1 MKLLSFPFA
10 IIALSTVALSVGC
23 GKSDDTG
30 GDDPD
35 TASRVEPEGAFPGEC
50 DDGADNDYDGD
61 YDCNDTDCEWALDC
75 YENFTDGDC
84 SDGADNDRDG
94 LFDCDDPDC
103 ADDPSCAMEDDCTDG
118 ADNDLDGLFDCDDP
132 DCAEDAA
139 CIEYEGDDAGEC
151 ADEIDNDNDGLTD
164 CDDPDCDGAP
174 DCEEDAVPETITHPG
189 GGDMILISAGTFDM
203 GCTTAQQADGNCSS
217 NESPVHSV
225 TLTHDF
231 FMGET
236 EVTQGEYQAV
246 MGSNP
251 SYWSNCGST
260 CPVEYVSW
268 HEVAEYANAL
278 SLLDGLTECFNCSDG
293 ECTTSNSPYTCD
305 GYRLPTEAE
314 WEYAA
319 RAGTDYVYAGS
330 NTVGVV
336 GWYDGNNTGSTHPV
350 AQKLPNDWGL
360 YDMSGNVWEW
370 VWDWYDSGYYSS
382 SPSSDPEGPTSGSY
396 RVYRGGSY
404 FSSAQYLR
412 VSFRSY
418 NTPTNRYYYIGLRL
432 TRTAIP

>member
-10 IIALSTVALSVGC
+10 IIVLSTVALSVGC
-23 GKSDDTG
+23 GKSD

-35 TASRVEPEGAFPGEC
+35 TASRAEPEGAFPGEC

-61 YDCNDTDCEWALDC
+61 YDCNDADCEWAPDC

-94 LFDCDDPDC
+94 LFDCEDPDC
-103 ADDPSCAMEDDCTDG
+103 ADDPSCAMEYECTDG

-151 ADEIDNDNDGLTD
+151 ADEIDNDSDGLVD
-164 CDDPDCDGAP
+164 CDDPDCEGAP
-174 DCEEDAVPETITHPG
+174 DCEGDTVPETLTHPA
-189 GGDMILISAGTFDM
+189 GGDMIFIPAGTFDM
-203 GCTTAQQADGNCSS
+203 GCTTSQQTYGNCDSD
-217 NESPVHSV
+217 ETPVHSV

-231 FMGET
+231 YIGET

-251 SYWSNCGST
+251 SCFEGCGST
-260 CPVEYVSW
+260 CPVDCVNW
-268 HEVAEYANAL
+268 HDAAEYANTL
-278 SLLDGLTECFNCSDG
+278 SRVDGLTECFTCSNG
-293 ECTTSNSPYTCD
+293 ICSTPRNPYTCD

-319 RAGTDYVYAGS
+319 RAGTDYVFSGS
-330 NTVGVV
+330 NTVGDVS
-336 GWYDGNNTGSTHPV
+336 WYKSNSDSDTHSV
-350 AQKLPNDWGL
+350 ARKDHNDWGL
-360 YDMSGNVWEW
+360 YDMSGNVYEW
-370 VWDWYDSGYYSS
+370 VWDWYDSSYYSS
-382 SPSSDPEGPTSGSY
+382 SPSFDPGGDARGST
-396 RVYRGGSY
+396 RVWRGGSWHRDA
-404 FSSAQYLR
+404 SESR
-412 VSFRSY
+412 VSFRQGGDPWLRG
-418 NTPTNRYYYIGLRL
+418 NEIGFRL
-432 TRTAIP
+432 ARTANP